1 LFGAVQDTV
10 SKSTPVVAVGADGVA
25 GTVVIVGALDASEA
39 AEVPAAL
46 LAVTVNVGVELEV
59 KPVTV
64 IGEDAPE
71 AV

>member
-1 LFGAVQDTV
+1 V